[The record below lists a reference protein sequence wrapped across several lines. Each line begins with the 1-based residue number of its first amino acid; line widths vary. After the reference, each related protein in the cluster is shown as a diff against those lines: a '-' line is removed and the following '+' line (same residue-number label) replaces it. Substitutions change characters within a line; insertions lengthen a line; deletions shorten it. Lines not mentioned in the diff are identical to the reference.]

1 MLARCLP
8 WIFMLCMG
16 MLWGV
21 SFSVA
26 KIAINAGGTPMGV
39 AFWQAVIA
47 SILLLSYTLARGRP
61 MPLGGEQIRFYIVIG
76 LLGIAIPGVCFYL
89 AAPHLPA
96 GILAIT
102 VTLVPI
108 LTYGLALTFKLEQI
122 SWRRVTGIIFGACA
136 ILLLVAPESSLPN
149 RNAVPWLLLACVSSL
164 CLAFQNILLARW
176 KIAGLGSIRIACGM
190 NIAAA
195 VLLLPVALANGTL
208 FMPTFPFG
216 AVEWA
221 VLGLALIATIAY
233 TMFVTTVERAG
244 PIFASQVGYVVTLAG
259 VFWGMLLFGESH
271 SAWVWVSLVT
281 MLAGLALVTPRKT
294 GETA

>member
-16 MLWGV
+16 GVWGA
-21 SFSVA
+21 SISVA

-39 AFWQAVIA
+39 AFWQAIIA
-47 SILLLSYTLARGRP
+47 SVLLLTYTLLRRRP
-61 MPLGGEQIRFYIVIG
+61 MQLGAEHLRYYSVIG

-89 AAPHLPA
+89 ATPHLPA

-108 LTYGLALTFKLEQI
+108 LTYCLALILRLEMI

-136 ILLLVAPESSLPN
+136 ILLLVAPESSLPS
-149 RNAVPWLLLACVSSL
+149 RSAVPWLLLACISPL
-164 CLAFQNILLARW
+164 CLASQNILLARW
-176 KIAGLGSIRIACGM
+176 KIASLGPIRIACGM

-195 VLLLPVALANGTL
+195 VILLPVTVANGAL
-208 FMPTFPFG
+208 FLPEFPFG
-216 AVEWA
+216 AIEWG
-221 VLGLALIATIAY
+221 VVGLALIATIAY
-233 TMFVTTVERAG
+233 TMFVMTIDRAG
-244 PIFASQVGYVVTLAG
+244 LLFASQVGYVVTLAG

-271 SAWVWVSLVT
+271 SAWVWVSLAT
-281 MLAGLALVTPRKT
+281 MLAGLALVSPR
-294 GETA
+294 TASEAR